1 MHMKNESLFE
11 SNLFLL
17 QKRFKVSALLKVL
30 VLSFFII
37 YSTSFTIS
45 AEQTSSVEAMQQK
58 KNGKISGVVRDD
70 AGEVLIG
77 VSVTIKNSNLGTI
90 TNVDGKY
97 SLNNVPEG
105 RHNVEVSYIGHEK
118 QTQSISISS
127 GEDKQINFV
136 LNPTR
141 VELEEVTVTALG
153 IRKADK
159 ALGYSV
165 SKVGSDDLNQSVSSN
180 WMNSLSGKVA
190 GLNFDQSSA
199 GPGGSIR
206 VTLRGEGSLSH
217 DKNTALFVIDGVPV
231 SSDITPSN
239 TEGSYANADA
249 PIDYGG
255 GMGDLNPE
263 DIESVSVLKGP
274 SATALYGSRA
284 ANGAIII
291 TTKSGDRS
299 KGLGV
304 TLNTSLTI
312 EQAGFWP
319 EFQNEYGAGNYSK
332 NNRDDVMPKN
342 FSWWTVGTTP
352 RFWSRY
358 NFGEKFEG
366 QLRYMYGSKNWET
379 DEFTLLPYE
388 PKDWYKG
395 FFETGVT
402 YNNSVTIESGSGK
415 GNSVRFSI
423 RDTRNDWIVPNTG
436 YTSQNFN
443 LSVTQKV
450 NKYISLSS
458 KMTYYRKNS
467 GNLPMSGY
475 SSATPLYTLIWAPA
489 AIDINDFKDEYF
501 SGRLIK
507 IHQEG
512 LGTSNL
518 INYDSDNPYFQV
530 YEHLNTMARD
540 RVFGNANIDFTLI
553 PEKLNLIIR
562 SGMDWN
568 GDFRTQRKPYY
579 SVSYRTGMYREQN
592 VNSFEFNN
600 DFLFLYK
607 DAFGDFDLTA
617 SFGGNNMVNQ
627 YRSVTQTAPK
637 LFTYNVYQIQNSDGQ
652 IISNNF
658 RREKSINS
666 LFGFVSANW
675 KGLIFTEVTGRNDW
689 SSTLAVGNNSYFY
702 PSINTSI
709 LLDQIFNFKK
719 NAKWIDLM
727 KVRASWANVGND
739 TDPYQLDQVYAN
751 SNFTSAYK
759 LSGEIKNKKL
769 KPENIESWE
778 FGIDT
783 RMFKNR
789 LSFDVTYYDAATTNQ
804 IISVP
809 TDWATGASSQVIN
822 AGKVTNKGFEVAAR
836 FQPIKSK
843 TWNWIMN
850 LNWSKN
856 WNKLVELA
864 PGVELWQLN
873 TSNTVG
879 SRVFVYAYPGTELG
893 RIYGTGYKR
902 APAGSFYMDGDKKV
916 DVSGQVIVDSS
927 TGNPILG
934 EELLDLGSIFPKWK
948 GGFTQSISY
957 KNISMNMTFAASY
970 GGKAYS
976 VTNFAL
982 SYMGKLTNT
991 LEGRYEGLIHEGV
1004 NLNTDGTY
1012 SKNTKITTD
1021 IVDYYNTIIWNRANV
1036 EQNTFSTSYL
1046 KMREVR
1052 LDYKFP
1058 KSFITKVGF
1067 IQTAAVGVYATNLF
1081 SISNWPQY
1089 DPEVASFGG
1098 GSLNRGIETGG
1109 YPMTRTYGFNLK
1121 VSL

>member
-1 MHMKNESLFE
+1 MEMKLNFQKNNFSSFTLRRGSGLFV
-11 SNLFLL
+11 STLLLCLFLISPVDL
-17 QKRFKVSALLKVL
+17 RATTEQSHATEALVQAKTGRL
-30 VLSFFII
+30 
-37 YSTSFTIS
+37 T
-45 AEQTSSVEAMQQK
+45 
-58 KNGKISGVVRDD
+58 GVIKDETGD
-70 AGEVLIG
+70 FMIG
-77 VSVTIKNSNLGTI
+77 VSVTIKGTQI
-90 TNVDGKY
+90 GTVTDINGKFV
-97 SLNNVPEG
+97 LNNVPIGNQVLEA
-105 RHNVEVSYIGHEK
+105 SYIGY
-118 QTQSISISS
+118 
-127 GEDKQINFV
+127 DKLSQNLTV
-136 LNPTR
+136 KDADNKELALRLDPSR
-141 VELEEVTVTALG
+141 VQLEEVTVTALG
-153 IRKADK
+153 IKKADK
-159 ALGYSV
+159 ALGYAL
-165 SKVGSDDLNQSVSSN
+165 SKVSSDDLNNTVSGN

-199 GPGGSIR
+199 GPGGSMR

-231 SSDITPSN
+231 SSDVTPSN

-255 GMGDLNPE
+255 GVGDLNPE
-263 DIESVSVLKGP
+263 DIESISVLKGP

-291 TTKSGDRS
+291 TTKSGTKT

-304 TLNTSLTI
+304 TVNSSLTL

-319 EFQNEYGAGNYSK
+319 KFQNEYGSGNYSK
-332 NNRDDVMPKN
+332 NNRDDVVPQP
-342 FSWWTVGTTP
+342 FSWWKVGTTN

-379 DEFTLLPYE
+379 EEFTLLPYE

-402 YNNSVTIESGSGK
+402 YNNSVTIDASTGK
-415 GNSVRFSI
+415 GGSIRFSL

-443 LSVTQKV
+443 ISISQQI
-450 NKYISLSS
+450 NNRISLAS
-458 KMTYYRKNS
+458 KVTYYTKNS
-467 GNLPMSGY
+467 DNLPMSGY

-489 AIDINDFKDEYF
+489 AVDVNDFKDEYF
-501 SGRLIK
+501 SGRLIQ

-512 LGTSNL
+512 LGNSNL

-540 RVFGNANIDFTLI
+540 RVFGNASVSVNII
-553 PEKLNLIIR
+553 PEKLDFILR
-562 SGMDWN
+562 SGIDWY

-579 SVSYRTGMYREQN
+579 SVSHRTGMYREQN
-592 VNSFEFNN
+592 INAFEINN
-600 DFLFLYK
+600 DFLFSYK
-607 DAFGDFDLTA
+607 DQFGDFDFNA
-617 SFGGNNMVNQ
+617 SFGGNSMVNK
-627 YRSVTQTAPK
+627 YRSITQTAPK
-637 LFTYNVYQIQNSDGQ
+637 LFTYNVYQLQNSDGQ
-652 IISNNF
+652 IIQSNV
-658 RREKSINS
+658 RREKGINS
-666 LFGFVSANW
+666 LFGFVSASW
-675 KGLIFTEVTGRNDW
+675 KGIVFAEVTGRNDW
-689 SSTLAVGNNSYFY
+689 SSTLAKGNNSYFY
-702 PSINTSI
+702 PSINTSL
-709 LLDQIFNFKK
+709 LLDQLFNFRDH
-719 NAKWIDLM
+719 ARWVDLL

-739 TDPYQLDQVYAN
+739 TDPYQLEQVYSN
-751 SNFTSAYK
+751 SDFTSAYK
-759 LSGEIKNKKL
+759 LYGRIQNKDL

-783 RMFKNR
+783 RLFRNR
-789 LSFDVTYYDAATTNQ
+789 LSFDITYYDAATTNQ

-822 AGKVTNKGFEVAAR
+822 AGKVTNRGVEISTR
-836 FQPIKSK
+836 IQPIKSK
-843 TWNWIMN
+843 RWNWYMN

-873 TSNTVG
+873 ASNTVG
-879 SRVFVYAYPGTELG
+879 SRVFIYAYPGTELG
-893 RIYGTGYKR
+893 RIYGVGYER
-902 APAGSFYMDGDKKV
+902 APEGSFYMDGDTKV
-916 DVSGQVIVDSS
+916 DVSGQHIVDAK
-927 TGNPILG
+927 TGNPIIG
-934 EELLDLGSIFPKWK
+934 DEMQDLGSIFPDWK
-948 GGFTQSISY
+948 AGMTQTITY
-957 KNISMNMTFAASY
+957 KNFSLNMTFAGQY

-1004 NLNTDGTY
+1004 NLNEDGTY

-1021 IVDYYNTIIWNRANV
+1021 IVDYYNTVVWNRNNV

-1046 KMREVR
+1046 KMKEAR
-1052 LDYKFP
+1052 LDYRLPAKTL
-1058 KSFITKVGF
+1058 KQIKYIENV
-1067 IQTAAVGVYATNLF
+1067 AVGVYATNLF
-1081 SISNWPQY
+1081 SISTWPQY

-1109 YPMTRTYGFNLK
+1109 FPMTRTYGFNLK
-1121 VSL
+1121 VSF